1 MQFYHLVFGIENED
15 LKKIVKLQ
23 WLFLVDLNPEY
34 LHRWMSLN
42 GKIDGTDWLLLS
54 QISSHLRK
62 ECYIFISYF
71 NDFFFCSLSSFLN
84 SYRSCKIVNTELST
98 SFCQQRF
105 DNFFM
110 AQLEL
115 NQHSLKVCM
124 LFIIFI
130 QGWVGVRKRGQVF

>member
-1 MQFYHLVFGIENED
+1 MDDAFSLI
-15 LKKIVKLQ
+15 
-23 WLFLVDLNPEY
+23 LFLFHFLYFFLLWGRDE
-34 LHRWMSLN
+34 MSLN

-62 ECYIFISYF
+62 ECYIFISLF
-71 NDFFFCSLSSFLN
+71 NDFCSLPSFLN

-98 SFCQQRF
+98 SFCQQRV

-130 QGWVGVRKRGQVF
+130 QGWVGTCSKEGGQGF

>member
-1 MQFYHLVFGIENED
+1 MQLYHLFFGIENED
-15 LKKIVKLQ
+15 LKFSSKKWLKIKIVKLQ

-71 NDFFFCSLSSFLN
+71 NDFFLLS
-84 SYRSCKIVNTELST
+84 I
-98 SFCQQRF
+98 
-105 DNFFM
+105 
-110 AQLEL
+110 
-115 NQHSLKVCM
+115 
-124 LFIIFI
+124 
-130 QGWVGVRKRGQVF
+130 